1 MSKFFKSLTIITLL
15 GIICITCLTLNTYAE
30 ENLDYEDY
38 SGKIVT
44 LEQFGFNIYIYDT
57 EESGDK
63 KEILKQHGEI
73 EDRDLIFLFENKKI
87 SIWNFFYYPWMS
99 SVKYEII
106 CGEGIKPEYS
116 KEFVEY
122 SKEKSREEWKN
133 IVINEQLDFIYN
145 DIISYINTGDETEVE
160 VANDTI
166 ENSFSFFSITSINK
180 YWLQIKNMFGKFLW
194 PLKDIY
200 NTLSEKFEIYHILYV
215 FLAYEAIKIINK
227 ICRQIILLIKNI
239 ISIPVRIIKFFKSLI
254 NAIIGFFKCIIRG
267 FKKVIEFFKK
277 VINLFRLIV
286 SFIFRIFEFLYR
298 ISIKM
303 IHRFK
308 KKAV

>member
-73 EDRDLIFLFENKKI
+73 EDRDLIFLFENRKRFLDAPV
-87 SIWNFFYYPWMS
+87 SYFLEDP
-99 SVKYEII
+99 VKYEII
-106 CGEGIKPEYS
+106 CGDGIKPEYS
-116 KEFVEY
+116 KKIVEY
-122 SKEKSREEWKN
+122 SDEKSREEWKN
-133 IVINEQLDFIYN
+133 IVINEQLDVIYN
-145 DIISYINTGDETEVE
+145 DIISYINAGDETEVE
-160 VANDTI
+160 VANDAT

-227 ICRQIILLIKNI
+227 ICRQIILFVKNI